1 MIIKEARVYQDMR
14 LQPFMPPTMDT
25 VWPADGVDST
35 STSKTPCGEFPPFAF
50 AWLGLVADDRQILIK
65 LFPYFPSFFLFSFSP
80 VLHILENSGRFLC
93 STVYG

>member
-1 MIIKEARVYQDMR
+1 
-14 LQPFMPPTMDT
+14 MDT

-65 LFPYFPSFFLFSFSP
+65 LFPYFPSFFFVFIFARTS
-80 VLHILENSGRFLC
+80 HSGEFR
-93 STVYG
+93 